1 MLKSLHI
8 SNYALITEL
17 SIDFESGLSV
27 ITGETGAGKSII
39 LGALSLILGQRADT
53 KSIKI
58 DAEKC
63 VIEAVF
69 DISAYSHLTSFF
81 EQNDLDNEGRIC
93 IIRRELTNS
102 GKSRAFINDTPV
114 GLNVVRDLSL
124 RLIDIHSQH
133 ENLLLSNVGYQLDVV
148 DTIAQNAQALSAYKQ
163 TYLLWRN
170 LQTELKQLQKTAE
183 KQASDAD
190 YIQFQYQQLAD
201 ANLLEKEQKDLE
213 SEQETLSHAEEI
225 KSELLKSQQLLEE
238 EHASLPLLKETISS
252 ILHIKSFIPDGNS
265 WYERLQSSFIE
276 LKDISAEMRSFE
288 ERVEFN
294 PVRLEWVENRL
305 SELFTLQKKYKVAS
319 VGELIQLR
327 DGFEKQLQRI
337 DSYDEELEVLKA
349 KLEAF
354 FKQLMKDAG
363 TLSQSRIK
371 ACKPIEN
378 YLVDQLTKLGM
389 PNIQFQVLVST
400 VIDYTENGNDEVQF
414 LFSANKNRPVQPVSL
429 IASGGEVSRLML
441 SIKSLV
447 AHKADLPTIIFD
459 EIDTGVSGEIANRM
473 GEIMQTM
480 SSEMQVITITHLPQI
495 AAKGVHHYRVYKYDS
510 GEQTQTHIQR
520 LNTEE
525 RLDELAQMLSGK
537 NVTDAALLNAR
548 ELLANGKA
556 L

>member
-53 KSIKI
+53 KSINT

-63 VIEAVF
+63 VIEAEF
-69 DISAYSHLTSFF
+69 DISAYTHLKGFF
-81 EQNDLDNEGRIC
+81 EQNDLDNEGKNC
-93 IIRRELTNS
+93 IIRRELTSS

-133 ENLLLSNVGYQLDVV
+133 ENLLLSNTGYQLDVV
-148 DTIAQNAQALSAYKQ
+148 DTIAQNAKELTTYKL
-163 TYLLWRN
+163 TYSNWRN
-170 LQTELKQLQKTAE
+170 LQAELKQLQKTAE
-183 KQASDAD
+183 KQASDVD
-190 YIQFQYQQLAD
+190 YIQFQYQQLTD
-201 ANLLEKEQKDLE
+201 ANLIETEQTDLE

-225 KSELLKSQQLLEE
+225 KSELLKSQQLLED
-238 EHASLPLLKETISS
+238 EHASIPLLKETISALS
-252 ILHIKSFIPDGNS
+252 HIKNFIPEGNA

-276 LKDISAEMRSFE
+276 LKDISSEMHSYE

-294 PVRLEWVENRL
+294 PIRLEWVENRL
-305 SELFTLQKKYKVAS
+305 SELFTLQKKYKVTS
-319 VGELIQLR
+319 VGELIKMR
-327 DGFEKQLQRI
+327 DNFGKQLQRI
-337 DSYDEELEVLKA
+337 DSFEEELEKLDANLKA
-349 KLEAF
+349 F
-354 FKQLMKDAG
+354 FVQLKKDADYL
-363 TLSQSRIK
+363 TLSRRK
-371 ACKPIEN
+371 ACKPIET
-378 YLVDQLTKLGM
+378 YLIDQLTKLGM
-389 PNIQFQVLVST
+389 PNIQFQIQLST
-400 VIDYTENGNDEVQF
+400 VVDFIENGNDEVQF
-414 LFSANKNRPVQPVSL
+414 LFSANKNRPVQPVTL

-480 SSEMQVITITHLPQI
+480 SSDMQVITITHLPQI
-495 AAKGVHHYRVYKYDS
+495 AAKGAHHYRVYKDDS
-510 GEQTQTHIQR
+510 GQQTQTHIQR
-520 LNTEE
+520 LTMDE

-537 NVTDAALLNAR
+537 NITDAALLNAR
-548 ELLANGKA
+548 ELLANG
-556 L
+556 